1 VVSDAETVAAAE
13 KFEPLLRRYLT
24 VHFEW
29 AHLSRAARAEA
40 FEKFGDDYGADGWSK
55 PLPGK
60 SPGTAFLS
68 EVQERNGCHRASAM
82 EKALSE
88 EMEPFAEKIREA
100 DVTTTA
106 GLRAKA
112 LVAVW
117 DIRVGRLTHSEGVA
131 FILESG
137 HQITPRSSKFSTT
150 CGA

>member
-1 VVSDAETVAAAE
+1 
-13 KFEPLLRRYLT
+13 
-24 VHFEW
+24 
-29 AHLSRAARAEA
+29 
-40 FEKFGDDYGADGWSK
+40 
-55 PLPGK
+55 
-60 SPGTAFLS
+60 
-68 EVQERNGCHRASAM
+68 M

-137 HQITPRSSKFSTT
+137 HQNNPEAEQVFHDVRRFSAVLIRHPYRPAMTERKQLKREPKMKAELYEMLAEAVRSTQLESKRPPK
-150 CGA
+150 AKRAKKP